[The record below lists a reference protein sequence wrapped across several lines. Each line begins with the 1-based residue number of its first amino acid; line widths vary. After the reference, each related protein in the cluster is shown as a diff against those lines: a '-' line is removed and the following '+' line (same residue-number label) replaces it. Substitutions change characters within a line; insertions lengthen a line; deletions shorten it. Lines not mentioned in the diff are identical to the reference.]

1 MAPNQMTIC
10 RDCFKDEAAF
20 RKAIGDAVNVLL
32 ENNYNVNIYYDDM
45 GVGVVC
51 IGFDYKEEILAEK
64 YLCWLDLEE
73 AELID
78 TERRTDNGTNL

>member
-10 RDCFKDEAAF
+10 RDDFKDEAAF

-32 ENNYNVNIYYDDM
+32 ENNYNINIYYDDI

-51 IGFDYKEEILAEK
+51 IGFDYKEEILAGR
-64 YLCWLDLEE
+64 YLYWLDLDE

-78 TERRTDNGTNL
+78 EERRAKLA